1 MRELSTRGRG
11 LRSLKPMSFVVP
23 LPKLAKW
30 RQLRLETLASYRVL
44 DVCRID
50 LQDATGRA
58 RGDAF
63 TLRCRDWCNVVAVTD
78 EDEAV
83 FVWQYRFGTDAISL
97 EIPGGVIDDGERP
110 EDAAR
115 RELFEE
121 TGYQAER
128 LEPLLVLEPNPAIQG
143 NRCFSFVARGVRP
156 TGTTRLDP
164 MEELETALVPV
175 ARIGDLLDSGQVTHA
190 LVYAPLEAFWRR
202 SRRC

>member
-1 MRELSTRGRG
+1 
-11 LRSLKPMSFVVP
+11 MSFVVP

-156 TGTTRLDP
+156 TGTTRFDP
-164 MEELETALVPV
+164 VEELETALVPV